1 MFEIFP
7 FEFALDATQVAG
19 TSLWSLACY
28 WAFSPLNDWFML
40 RLQQWFNFAE
50 RSLYFSQEE
59 FDRTKVGRESQNAFA
74 ASMFSIVPF
83 FILGGLLNYAIEQ
96 TLGSSWPVSLGVIG
110 CMAGGIYEL
119 GRYQQT
125 ENDNNNDDD
134 EQS

>member
-28 WAFSPLNDWFML
+28 WFLSPLNDWLIL

-50 RSLYFSQEE
+50 RSLYFTQEE
-59 FDRTKVGRESQNAFA
+59 FDRTKAGRESQNAFA

-83 FILGGLLNYAIEQ
+83 FIMGSLLNYAVEQ

-110 CMAGGIYEL
+110 CMVGGIYEL

-125 ENDNNNDDD
+125 EDDD
-134 EQS
+134 NDSEPEG